1 MNRPDPDL
9 QRPTGTTAPENDAS
23 VMGLLRQLTHEV
35 PSLFTK
41 ELALAKAE
49 FQASLNS
56 LKAGI
61 AGVAGG
67 AMVLLAGFI
76 ILLMAVVYGLST
88 MMAPWLAA
96 LIVGFANLPNE
107 VLAPRGFLPARDL
120 GKLPGLLGELALRR
134 LELVVSDV
142 PLPGNLGVR
151 AFSHL
156 LGRSAVAF
164 FGAAARIIRSRDGP
178 ATPEQAWSL
187 ALMRHATRVPS
198 AAVFSAAAPRSREH

>member
-1 MNRPDPDL
+1 MNRPDPDI
-9 QRPTGTTAPENDAS
+9 QRPAGASTPENDAS

-49 FQASLNS
+49 FQASLNT

-67 AMVLLAGFI
+67 AMVLMAGFI

-96 LIVGFANLPNE
+96 LIVG
-107 VLAPRGFLPARDL
+107 VVVMIIGFVMVQS
-120 GKLPGLLGELALRR
+120 GKKQFEPSHFKPDRTLDALHKDQEALRR
-134 LELVVSDV
+134 KAS
-142 PLPGNLGVR
+142 
-151 AFSHL
+151 
-156 LGRSAVAF
+156 
-164 FGAAARIIRSRDGP
+164 
-178 ATPEQAWSL
+178 
-187 ALMRHATRVPS
+187 
-198 AAVFSAAAPRSREH
+198 

>member
-1 MNRPDPDL
+1 MNRPDPDI
-9 QRPTGTTAPENDAS
+9 QRSAGASVPENDAS

-49 FQASLNS
+49 FQASLNT

-67 AMVLLAGFI
+67 AMVLMAGFI

-96 LIVGFANLPNE
+96 LIVGVVAMII
-107 VLAPRGFLPARDL
+107 GFVMVQS
-120 GKLPGLLGELALRR
+120 GKKQFEPSHFKPDRTLDALNKDQEALRR
-134 LELVVSDV
+134 KAS
-142 PLPGNLGVR
+142 
-151 AFSHL
+151 
-156 LGRSAVAF
+156 
-164 FGAAARIIRSRDGP
+164 
-178 ATPEQAWSL
+178 
-187 ALMRHATRVPS
+187 
-198 AAVFSAAAPRSREH
+198 

>member
-1 MNRPDPDL
+1 MNRPDPDI
-9 QRPTGTTAPENDAS
+9 QRPVGTSVPDNDAS
-23 VMGLLRQLTHEV
+23 VMGLLKQLTHEV

-88 MMAPWLAA
+88 IMQPWLAA
-96 LIVGFANLPNE
+96 LIVGA
-107 VLAPRGFLPARDL
+107 VVMIIGFIMVQS
-120 GKLPGLLGELALRR
+120 GKKQFEPSHFKPERTLDALNKDQEALRR
-134 LELVVSDV
+134 KVS
-142 PLPGNLGVR
+142 
-151 AFSHL
+151 
-156 LGRSAVAF
+156 
-164 FGAAARIIRSRDGP
+164 
-178 ATPEQAWSL
+178 
-187 ALMRHATRVPS
+187 
-198 AAVFSAAAPRSREH
+198 